1 MEHIALINQQDSKIL
16 LHAAKTCIEHGITYG
31 LPSEV
36 QIADY
41 PKTLQQKQASF
52 VTLHKNKQLR
62 GCIGSLKAS
71 MPLIADVVKNSFM
84 AAFRDPRFA
93 PVTTTEIPE
102 IELDISVLSIPEP
115 INFTSEAD
123 LLQQIRPGIDGLI
136 LRDKGSSGTFLPS
149 VWEQIP
155 DPNRFLRHL
164 KQKAGLPPD
173 HWSDSIQ
180 IERYTTQLL
189 S

>member
-1 MEHIALINQQDSKIL
+1 MEHIVLINQQDSKIL
-16 LHAAKTCIEHGITYG
+16 LHAAKNCIEHGITYG
-31 LPSEV
+31 LPSE
-36 QIADY
+36 IKLTDY
-41 PKTLQQKQASF
+41 PETLQKKQASF
-52 VTLHKNKQLR
+52 VTLHKHKQLR
-62 GCIGSLKAS
+62 GCIGSLQAS
-71 MPLIADVVKNSFM
+71 MPLIADVVKNAFM
-84 AAFRDPRFA
+84 AAFRDPRFV
-93 PVTTTEIPE
+93 PVTTIEIPE

-123 LLQQIRPGIDGLI
+123 LIQQIRPGIDGLI
-136 LRDKGSSGTFLPS
+136 LRDQNSSGTFLPS

-155 DPNRFLRHL
+155 DPNSFLKHL

-173 HWSDSIQ
+173 YWSENIQ